1 MKQVEIFTD
10 GSCLGNPGPGGI
22 GILLRYQGHEK
33 TLSQGYFQTTNNRME
48 LRAVIIA
55 LQRLKEPCQVQLHSD
70 SQYMKNGITQWIFSW
85 KQKGWKTANGKSVK
99 NQDLWQQLDSEIR
112 RHQIEWCW
120 VKGHAGHRENE
131 ICDELAKAGAN
142 APTQADEGYQVE
154 AD

>member
-33 TLSQGYFQTTNNRME
+33 TLSQGYFQTTNKSNGTSGGH
-48 LRAVIIA
+48 IA

-85 KQKGWKTANGKSVK
+85 KQKGWKTAMVRQSKP
-99 NQDLWQQLDSEIR
+99 R
-112 RHQIEWCW
+112 FM
-120 VKGHAGHRENE
+120 AT
-131 ICDELAKAGAN
+131 A
-142 APTQADEGYQVE
+142 
-154 AD
+154 

>member
-99 NQDLWQQLDSEIR
+99 NQDLWQQLDSEIQ

-142 APTQADEGYQVE
+142 VPTQADEGYQVE

>member
-1 MKQVEIFTD
+1 
-10 GSCLGNPGPGGI
+10 
-22 GILLRYQGHEK
+22 
-33 TLSQGYFQTTNNRME
+33 
-48 LRAVIIA
+48 
-55 LQRLKEPCQVQLHSD
+55 
-70 SQYMKNGITQWIFSW
+70 MKNGITQWIFSW

-99 NQDLWQQLDSEIR
+99 NQDLWQQLDSEIQ

>member
-85 KQKGWKTANGKSVK
+85 KQKGLKTANGKAVK

-142 APTQADEGYQVE
+142 VPTQADEGYQVE